1 MSVYHF
7 SNLVMVFDY
16 IQKYPRRTKQI
27 LGISYEQ
34 LQSLLNCA
42 GKRHQEIKVQQE
54 SQKIRINAAGGGRR
68 EKLSTEEQVCL
79 CLFYLRQMPTFQVLG
94 MLFGISK
101 TEANDTFHYWIPI
114 LRDVLPASLLE
125 QVSNNES
132 DLLFVQEVLTNFRL
146 LVDSLEQPIYR
157 DSDHKEQQK
166 YFSGKKRQHTL
177 KSLMIGMPEGKD
189 IVEVEVGVPGPTADI
204 NLFRKSQEQFDKSQP
219 FSGDKGFQGGE
230 NITTPHK
237 RKPKRELTQ
246 QQKDENNAL
255 SSNRIFIEHLIRL
268 LKIFRIASQRFRLNL
283 ETYEQIILT
292 VCGLVRLRI
301 GSLVLPS

>member
-1 MSVYHF
+1 
-7 SNLVMVFDY
+7 MVFDY
-16 IQKYPRRTKQI
+16 IQKYPHRTKQI

-42 GKRHQEIKVQQE
+42 IKRHQEIKTKLQ
-54 SQKIRINAAGGGRR
+54 SQKIRINVAGGGRP

-94 MLFGISK
+94 MLFAVSK

-114 LRDVLPASLLE
+114 LRDILPASLLE

-157 DSDHKEQQK
+157 DSDQKEQQK

-177 KSLMIGMPEGKD
+177 KSLMFGMPEGKD

-204 NLFRKSQEQFDKSQP
+204 KLFRQSQKKFDKSQP

-246 QQKDENNAL
+246 QQKDENKAL
-255 SSNRIFIEHLIRL
+255 SNNRIFIEHLIRL

>member
-1 MSVYHF
+1 
-7 SNLVMVFDY
+7 MVFDY
-16 IQKYPRRTKQI
+16 IQKYPHRTKQI
-27 LGISYEQ
+27 LGISYSQ

-42 GKRHQEIKVQQE
+42 LKRHQDIKTKLQ

-79 CLFYLRQMPTFQVLG
+79 CLFYLRKMPTFQVLG
-94 MLFGISK
+94 MLFGVSK

-125 QVSNNES
+125 QGSNNES
-132 DLLFVQEVLTNFRL
+132 DLLFIQEVLINFRL

-157 DSDHKEQQK
+157 HSDQKEQQK
-166 YFSGKKRQHTL
+166 HFSGKKRQHTL
-177 KSLMIGMPEGKD
+177 KSLMIGIPEGKD
-189 IVEVEVGVPGPTADI
+189 IVEVEIGVPGPTADI
-204 NLFRKSQEQFDKSQP
+204 KLFRQSQQKFDKSQP

-237 RKPKRELTQ
+237 RKPKRELSQ
-246 QQKDENNAL
+246 QQKDENKAL

-268 LKIFRIASQRFRLNL
+268 LKIFRIASHRFRLKL
-283 ETYEQIILT
+283 DTYEQIILT
-292 VCGLVRLRI
+292 VCGLVSLRI
-301 GSLVLPS
+301 GSLVLPT

>member
-1 MSVYHF
+1 M
-7 SNLVMVFDY
+7 
-16 IQKYPRRTKQI
+16 KQ
-27 LGISYEQ
+27 E
-34 LQSLLNCA
+34 
-42 GKRHQEIKVQQE
+42 K
-54 SQKIRINAAGGGRR
+54 QKIRINASGGGRPS
-68 EKLSTEEQVCL
+68 KLSISEQVCL

-94 MLFGISK
+94 MMFGVSK

-114 LRDVLPASLLE
+114 LRDILPSSLLE

-157 DSDHKEQQK
+157 DSDQKEQQK

-177 KSLMIGMPEGKD
+177 KSLMFGIPEGKD
-189 IVEVEVGVPGPTADI
+189 IVEVEVGSPGPTADI
-204 NLFRKSQEQFDKSQP
+204 NLFRKSQEKFDNSQP
-219 FSGDKGFQGGE
+219 FAGDKGFQGGK

-237 RKPKRELTQ
+237 KKPKRELSQ
-246 QQKDENNAL
+246 QQKDENKAL

-268 LKIFRIASQRFRLNL
+268 LKIFRIASQRFRLKL

-301 GSLVLPS
+301 GSLILPT

>member
-1 MSVYHF
+1 
-7 SNLVMVFDY
+7 MVFDY
-16 IQKYPRRTKQI
+16 IQKYPLRTKQI

-34 LQSLLNCA
+34 LQLLLNCA
-42 GKRHQEIKVQQE
+42 SKRHQEIKIWQE
-54 SQKIRINAAGGGRR
+54 SRKIRINAAGGGRK
-68 EKLSTEEQVCL
+68 ELLSIQEQVCL

-94 MLFGISK
+94 MLFGVSK

-132 DLLFVQEVLTNFRL
+132 ELLFVQEVLTNFRL

-157 DSDHKEQQK
+157 DSDQKEQQK

-177 KSLMIGMPEGKD
+177 KSLMIGIPEGKD

-204 NLFRKSQEQFDKSQP
+204 KLFRKSQTKFDKSQP
-219 FSGDKGFQGGE
+219 FSGDKAFQGGK

-237 RKPKRELTQ
+237 RKPKQGLTQ
-246 QQKDENNAL
+246 QQKDENKAL

-268 LKIFRIASQRFRLNL
+268 LKIFRIASQRFRLKL
-283 ETYEQIILT
+283 ETYEQIILA

-301 GSLVLPS
+301 GSLILPT

>member
-1 MSVYHF
+1 
-7 SNLVMVFDY
+7 MVFDY
-16 IQKYPRRTKQI
+16 IQKYPHRTKQI

-34 LQSLLNCA
+34 LQSLLKCA
-42 GKRHQEIKVQQE
+42 INRHKEIKTELE
-54 SQKIRINAAGGGRR
+54 SQKIRINAAGGGRK
-68 EKLSTEEQVCL
+68 ELLLVQEQVCL

-94 MLFGISK
+94 MLFGVSK

-114 LRDVLPASLLE
+114 LRDILPASLLE

-132 DLLFVQEVLTNFRL
+132 ELLFVQEVLTNFRL

-157 DSDHKEQQK
+157 DSDQKEQQK

-177 KSLMIGMPEGKD
+177 KSLMVGIPKGKD

-204 NLFRKSQEQFDKSQP
+204 KLFRQSQNKFDKSQP

-237 RKPKRELTQ
+237 KKPKRELTQ
-246 QQKDENNAL
+246 QQKDENKAL

-268 LKIFRIASQRFRLNL
+268 LKIFRIASQRFRLKL
-283 ETYEQIILT
+283 DTYEQIILT

-301 GSLVLPS
+301 GSLILPT

>member
-1 MSVYHF
+1 
-7 SNLVMVFDY
+7 MVFDY
-16 IQKYPRRTKQI
+16 IQKYPLRTKQI

-34 LQSLLNCA
+34 LQLLLNRA
-42 GKRHQEIKVQQE
+42 LQRHQGIKAKQE
-54 SQKIRINAAGGGRR
+54 SQKIRINAAGGGRK
-68 EKLSTEEQVCL
+68 ELLVIQEQICL

-94 MLFGISK
+94 MMFGISK

-114 LRDVLPASLLE
+114 LRDILPASLLE

-132 DLLFVQEVLTNFRL
+132 DLLFIQEVLTNFRL
-146 LVDSLEQPIYR
+146 LVDSLEQPIHR
-157 DSDHKEQQK
+157 HSDQQEQQK

-177 KSLMIGMPEGKD
+177 KSLMIGIPEGKD

-204 NLFRKSQEQFDKSQP
+204 NLFRKSQKKFDKAQP

-246 QQKDENNAL
+246 QQKDENKAL

-268 LKIFRIASQRFRLNL
+268 LKIFRVASQRFRLKL
-283 ETYEQIILT
+283 DTYEQIILT

-301 GSLVLPS
+301 GSLVLTT

>member
-1 MSVYHF
+1 
-7 SNLVMVFDY
+7 MVFDY
-16 IQKYPRRTKQI
+16 IQKYHHRTKQI

-34 LQSLLNCA
+34 LKSLWNCA
-42 GKRHQEIKVQQE
+42 IKRHQEIKTKLQ
-54 SQKIRINAAGGGRR
+54 SQKIRINAAGGGRK
-68 EKLSTEEQVCL
+68 ELLSIQEQICL

-94 MLFGISK
+94 MLFGVSK

-157 DSDHKEQQK
+157 HSDQKEQQL

-177 KSLMIGMPEGKD
+177 KNQMIGMPEGKD

-204 NLFRKSQEQFDKSQP
+204 KLFRKSQTKFDKSQP

-237 RKPKRELTQ
+237 KKPKRELTQ
-246 QQKDENNAL
+246 QQKDENKAL

-268 LKIFRIASQRFRLNL
+268 LKIFRIASQRFRLKL

-301 GSLVLPS
+301 GSLILPT

>member
-1 MSVYHF
+1 
-7 SNLVMVFDY
+7 MVFDY
-16 IQKYPRRTKQI
+16 IQKYPLRTKQI

-42 GKRHQEIKVQQE
+42 LKRHQDIKAKQE
-54 SQKIRINAAGGGRR
+54 SQKIRINAAGGGRP
-68 EKLSTEEQVCL
+68 ENLSTEEQVCL

-94 MLFGISK
+94 MLFEVSK
-101 TEANDTFHYWIPI
+101 TEANDTFHSWIPI
-114 LRDVLPASLLE
+114 LRDILPASLLE

-157 DSDHKEQQK
+157 DSDQKKQQK

-177 KSLMIGMPEGKD
+177 KSLIIGMPEGKD

-204 NLFRKSQEQFDKSQP
+204 KLFRQSQEQFDKSQP

-237 RKPKRELTQ
+237 RKPKRELSQ
-246 QQKDENNAL
+246 QQKDENKAL

-268 LKIFRIASQRFRLNL
+268 LKIFRVASQRFRLKL
-283 ETYEQIILT
+283 DTYEQIILT
-292 VCGLVRLRI
+292 ACGLVRLRI
-301 GSLVLPS
+301 GSLILPT

>member
-1 MSVYHF
+1 
-7 SNLVMVFDY
+7 MVFDY
-16 IQKYPRRTKQI
+16 IEKYPHRTKQI

-42 GKRHQEIKVQQE
+42 IKSHQEIKTKLQ
-54 SQKIRINAAGGGRR
+54 SQKIRINAAGGGRK
-68 EKLSTEEQVCL
+68 EILLIPEQVCL

-94 MLFGISK
+94 MLFGVSK
-101 TEANDTFHYWIPI
+101 TEANDTFHYWISI
-114 LRDVLPASLLE
+114 LRDILPASLLE

-132 DLLFVQEVLTNFRL
+132 DLLFVQEILTNFRL

-157 DSDHKEQQK
+157 DSDSKEQQK

-177 KSLMIGMPEGKD
+177 KSLMFGMPEGKD

-204 NLFRKSQEQFDKSQP
+204 KLFRQSQPKFDKYQP

-237 RKPKRELTQ
+237 RKPKRELSQ
-246 QQKDENNAL
+246 QQKDENKAL

-268 LKIFRIASQRFRLNL
+268 LKIFRIASQRFRLKFD
-283 ETYEQIILT
+283 TYEQIILT

-301 GSLVLPS
+301 GSLVLPG

>member
-1 MSVYHF
+1 
-7 SNLVMVFDY
+7 MVFDY
-16 IQKYPRRTKQI
+16 IEKYPHRTKQI

-34 LQSLLNCA
+34 LQSLLDCALNC
-42 GKRHQEIKVQQE
+42 HQEIRDKQE
-54 SQKIRINAAGGGRR
+54 SQKIRINAAGGGRK
-68 EKLSTEEQVCL
+68 ELLLIPEQVCL

-94 MLFGISK
+94 MLFGVSK

-114 LRDVLPASLLE
+114 LRDILPSSLLE

-132 DLLFVQEVLTNFRL
+132 DFLFVQEVLTNFRL

-157 DSDHKEQQK
+157 PSDQKEQQE

-177 KSLMIGMPEGKD
+177 KTQLIGLPEAKD
-189 IVEVEVGVPGPTADI
+189 IVEVEAGARGPTADI
-204 NLFRKSQEQFDKSQP
+204 NLFRKSHKKFSKSQP
-219 FSGDKGFQGGE
+219 FSGDKAYQGGK

-237 RKPKRELTQ
+237 SKPNKELTK
-246 QQKDENNAL
+246 QQKDENKTL

-268 LKIFRIASQRFRLNL
+268 LKIFRIASQRFRLRIN
-283 ETYEQIILT
+283 TYEQIVLT

-301 GSLVLPS
+301 GSLVLPN

>member
-1 MSVYHF
+1 
-7 SNLVMVFDY
+7 MVFDY
-16 IQKYPRRTKQI
+16 IEKYPLRTKQI
-27 LGISYEQ
+27 LGVSYEQ
-34 LQSLLNCA
+34 LQSLLKCA
-42 GKRHQEIKVQQE
+42 LKRHQDIKAKQE
-54 SQKIRINAAGGGRR
+54 SHKIRINAAGGGRP

-101 TEANDTFHYWIPI
+101 TEANDTFHNWIPI
-114 LRDVLPASLLE
+114 LRDILPASLLE

-132 DLLFVQEVLTNFRL
+132 DFLFVQEVLTNFRL

-157 DSDHKEQQK
+157 DSDQKEQQK

-177 KSLMIGMPEGKD
+177 KSLMIGIPEGKD

-204 NLFRKSQEQFDKSQP
+204 NLFRKSQEQFDKSQL

-246 QQKDENNAL
+246 QQKDENKAL
-255 SSNRIFIEHLIRL
+255 SSNRIFIEHLIRF
-268 LKIFRIASQRFRLNL
+268 LKIFRVARERFRLKL
-283 ETYEQIILT
+283 DTYELIILT

-301 GSLVLPS
+301 GSLVLPT

>member
-1 MSVYHF
+1 
-7 SNLVMVFDY
+7 MVFDY
-16 IQKYPRRTKQI
+16 IEKYPHRTKQI

-34 LQSLLNCA
+34 LKSLLNCA
-42 GKRHQEIKVQQE
+42 IKSHQERKTKFQ
-54 SQKIRINAAGGGRR
+54 SQKIRINSAGGGRR

-94 MLFGISK
+94 MLFGVSK
-101 TEANDTFHYWIPI
+101 TEANDTFHYWISI

-132 DLLFVQEVLTNFRL
+132 DLQFVQEALTNFRL

-157 DSDHKEQQK
+157 DSDQKEQQK

-204 NLFRKSQEQFDKSQP
+204 KLFRQSQNKFDESQP

-237 RKPKRELTQ
+237 KKPKRELTQ
-246 QQKDENNAL
+246 QQKDENKAL

-268 LKIFRIASQRFRLNL
+268 LKIFRIVSQRFRLKL
-283 ETYEQIILT
+283 DTYEQIILT

-301 GSLVLPS
+301 GSLVLPG

>member
-1 MSVYHF
+1 
-7 SNLVMVFDY
+7 MVFDY
-16 IQKYPRRTKQI
+16 IQNYPHRTKQI

-34 LQSLLNCA
+34 LQSLLNCVIQ
-42 GKRHQEIKVQQE
+42 RHQEIKTKQE
-54 SQKIRINAAGGGRR
+54 SRKIRINAAGGGRP
-68 EKLSTEEQVCL
+68 EKLVIQEQVCL

-94 MLFGISK
+94 MLFGVSK

-114 LRDVLPASLLE
+114 LRDILPASLLE

-157 DSDHKEQQK
+157 NSDQKEQQK

-204 NLFRKSQEQFDKSQP
+204 KLFRTSQGQFDKSQP

-246 QQKDENNAL
+246 QQKNENQAL

-268 LKIFRIASQRFRLNL
+268 LKIFRIASQRFRLKL

-292 VCGLVRLRI
+292 VCGLVRLRL
-301 GSLVLPS
+301 GSLILPT